1 MLVHHSVPIKTI
13 NRVLWMMLFLTV
25 VGALAWSEWRSTS
38 ISGMGWFLATSLW
51 SAVCGIGYSVAD
63 CWVVS
68 RGDAGDDDS

>member
-13 NRVLWMMLFLTV
+13 NRVFWMILFLAV
-25 VGALAWSEWRSTS
+25 VGALAWSEWRSDS

-63 CWVVS
+63 WWVIN
-68 RGDAGDDDS
+68 RGDGEGDDS